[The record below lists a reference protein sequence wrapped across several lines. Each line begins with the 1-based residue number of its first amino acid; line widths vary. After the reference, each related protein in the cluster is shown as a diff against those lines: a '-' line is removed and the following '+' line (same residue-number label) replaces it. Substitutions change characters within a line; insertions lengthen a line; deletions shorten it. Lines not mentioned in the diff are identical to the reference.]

1 MTGLDVLQT
10 VHYMKDWT
18 EDCIAT
24 YFLEKGVP
32 PEHIVLGFYDPL
44 TREDTEFAVV

>member
-18 EDCIAT
+18 
-24 YFLEKGVP
+24 
-32 PEHIVLGFYDPL
+32 FYDPL